1 MSAITLFENIT
12 NILDPCWKPIDSA
25 ILFLLQSLGEIFMH
39 NLSATVEILRWG
51 QAHVP
56 AVLFCYGRE
65 LDITIEDIG
74 VFTAIF
80 YTYENSKPLFQTGV
94 SVGQILQLCP
104 LISKQKL
111 SRSLNRLE
119 RLSLLSL
126 EGDRGSFTDKRVG
139 LEPLFSKLEELMIRD
154 HHLLTDTS
162 DNTAN
167 EDLIEGYRLKIEQLE
182 LALEEEK
189 NRTIPDLLA
198 NSNGNFKKVAD
209 FISKKTGNL
218 MSVKMANELKRWLE
232 EMAMTPEFLLC
243 MLEMC
248 FERNIYNPRHISQIA
263 KDLREYS
270 VNSVEGLENYF
281 KKFVDDKS
289 QSKLLHNQFD
299 PEAMEFGKFTGI
311 DMNAEARRNIYYKWR
326 YDWGFSHTMIMKAG
340 EIMCQRTKNG
350 GLEYVDSVL
359 YNWMTKEIRLPEDAD
374 RELKEHK
381 KRHKNDK
388 AAQKKAP
395 ESQEY
400 EIYISPARLEEL
412 KSNT

>member
-1 MSAITLFENIT
+1 MQNYAAF
-12 NILDPCWKPIDSA
+12 
-25 ILFLLQSLGEIFMH
+25 
-39 NLSATVEILRWG
+39 VEILRWG
-51 QAHVP
+51 QANVP

-74 VFTAIF
+74 VYAAIF
-80 YTYENSKPLFQTGV
+80 YTYEKSKPLFQSGV
-94 SVGQILQLCP
+94 SVGQILQMCP

-111 SRSLNRLE
+111 SRSINRLE
-119 RLSLLSL
+119 KLSLVSL
-126 EGDRGSFTDKRVG
+126 HGDSANFMDKRVG
-139 LEPLFSKLEELMIRD
+139 LEPLFRKLEELIVRD
-154 HHLLTDTS
+154 HHLLTSTESEINADIIA
-162 DNTAN
+162 D
-167 EDLIEGYRLKIEQLE
+167 YRLKIEQLE

-189 NRTIPDLLA
+189 NRSIPELISKSD
-198 NSNGNFKKVAD
+198 GNFKKVAD

-248 FERNIYNPRHISQIA
+248 FERNIYNPRHISRIA
-263 KDLREYS
+263 KDLKEYS

-281 KKFVDDKS
+281 KKFVDEAAGG
-289 QSKLLHNQFD
+289 KLPASQFD
-299 PEAMEFGKFTGI
+299 PDAMEFGKFTGI
-311 DMNAEARRNIYYKWR
+311 DMNAEARRKIYHKWR

-381 KRHKNDK
+381 NRQKSEKTAHKK
-388 AAQKKAP
+388 IP
-395 ESQEY
+395 ESTDY
-400 EIYISPARLEEL
+400 EIYISPVRLEEL